1 MSIINKL
8 QGKKVEVEYETGA
21 HYLMSYLSESELK
34 WESLGELADGEAPE
48 GVEPYVFYQITEDI
62 FNINWIENDGMTA
75 SQILDFKTNT
85 VYAFLTWGDS
95 AERGGRGKLIQK
107 GSFKLV

>member
-1 MSIINKL
+1 MSIFNKL
-8 QGKKVEVEYETGA
+8 EGKKVEVEYETGA

-34 WESLGELADGEAPE
+34 WEALGELAEDEAPE
-48 GVEPYVFYQITEDI
+48 GVEPYVFYQIAEDI

-75 SQILDFKTNT
+75 SQILDFNTNT
-85 VYAFLTWGDS
+85 VHAFLTWEDS
-95 AERGGRGKLIQK
+95 MERGGRGQLLQK